1 MTPTA
6 NINKTTQAPH
16 VSKLHGLSIRDWM
29 QVVWRYVRY
38 LFTRVLEDRCLQ
50 IAGSL
55 TYTTLLSLVPLLTV
69 ALTVVSVFPMFADFV
84 ANFKVFI
91 LKNMV
96 PDVSSRVI
104 GVYMQ
109 QFAENAIR
117 LKLIGL
123 VIIAITAV
131 ALMFTIDEAFNTIWR
146 AKQRQQWV
154 KRTFTYL
161 LLILAGPTLIG
172 ISLSINAGILRAAQ
186 KLERSIPLLEDILM
200 RFFPIVLTTAALF
213 MAYRMVPR
221 RYVPARHAFVGAV
234 VGALA
239 FEITKHGFVTYL
251 TMFPSYSI
259 VYGAFATIPI
269 FLLWIFCCWLVVLL
283 GAEIAATMSYFRSA
297 RLNELDEFAYPAHRL
312 RDAISVLLSMAK
324 YREEALFQ
332 GSSAG
337 YAGQTFE
344 QVRHRAPMPIDQ
356 AEDILHKLMDAKTV
370 SLISG
375 RYRLLKTLDQ
385 IQFADLVEQFAWGSR
400 VEASIEASVE
410 ITNNPRLRDVLEARK
425 RDYAD
430 LSLQEF
436 YRG

>member
-1 MTPTA
+1 MSRTP
-6 NINKTTQAPH
+6 IAPH
-16 VSKLHGLSIRDWM
+16 VSKLRRLTIGEWL

-38 LFTRVLEDRCLQ
+38 LAARLLEDRCLQ

-55 TYTTLLSLVPLLTV
+55 TYTTLLALVPMFTV
-69 ALTVVSVFPMFADFV
+69 ALTVVSIFPMFGDFV

-146 AKQRQQWV
+146 AKRKQKWV

-161 LLILAGPTLIG
+161 LLILTGPILIG
-172 ISLSINAGILRAAQ
+172 ISLSINAGILRAAH
-186 KLERSIPLLEDILM
+186 KLEGSLPLLDDTLM
-200 RFFPIVLTTAALF
+200 RLFPIVLTTAALF

-221 RYVPARHAFVGAV
+221 RYVPTRHALVGAAV
-234 VGALA
+234 AALA
-239 FEITKHGFVTYL
+239 FEITKHGFVSYM
-251 TMFPSYSI
+251 TMFPSYSV

-283 GAEIAATMSYFRSA
+283 GAEIAATMSYFRSG
-297 RLNELDEFAYPAHRL
+297 RLHELAEFTYPAHRL
-312 RDAISVLLSMAK
+312 RDAIAVLLSMAK
-324 YREEALFQ
+324 YREEALNT
-332 GSSAG
+332 GSNSG
-337 YAGQTFE
+337 YAGQNFE

-356 AEDILHKLMDAKTV
+356 AEDILHKLVDAGTV
-370 SLISG
+370 SFLNQ
-375 RYRLLKTLDQ
+375 RYRLIKTLDQ
-385 IQFADLVEQFAWGSR
+385 IKFADLVEQFAWGSR
-400 VEASIEASVE
+400 VEASIEASVDV
-410 ITNNPRLRDVLEARK
+410 TNNPRLRDVLEGRK